1 MNHRDLITALLLA
14 DTCHIRQINSALQ
27 ERHTMT
33 RLASVLEDLLGAYQ
47 ARQLEAQQYTDLDAM
62 TDDPEYRECFETAIS
77 EDSGAIFDAWRV
89 GPVAALERLR
99 ACIKDEYR
107 EQEADWREKL
117 AEGRNV
123 NNIVDEARGK

>member
-1 MNHRDLITALLLA
+1 MNHRDVITALLLA
-14 DTCHIRQINSALQ
+14 DPKHIRQIDGALQ

-33 RLASVLEDLLGAYQ
+33 RLASALEVLLGAYQ
-47 ARQLEAQQYTDLDAM
+47 ARQLESQQYSDLDGM
-62 TDDPEYRECFETAIS
+62 TDDPEYADCFRTAIS
-77 EDSGAIFDAWRV
+77 EDAGAIFDAWRV

-117 AEGRNV
+117 AEGREV
-123 NNIVDEARGK
+123 NNIVDEVRGK